1 MLINPC
7 NIDLLKEPFGIV
19 IRNAEIT
26 KRKILSLVKDSKK
39 IITVGD
45 TTTKKFLNFGFIPN
59 LSIIDNKEQR
69 ILISNPI
76 EYHVDEKIFCKN
88 KPGEL
93 DIQVIHIIKKL
104 ISLEFN
110 TLQIIIDGEE
120 DIVALPLFVH
130 APDNWTIFYGQPN
143 EGMVFVKMDKNTR
156 ERALDIFNKVILSN

>member
-1 MLINPC
+1 MLINSC
-7 NIDLLKEPFGIV
+7 NVNLLKEPFGIL
-19 IRNAEIT
+19 IRNTEIT
-26 KRKILSLVKDSKK
+26 NKKIFSLIKDSEK

-69 ILISNPI
+69 VSMSDPI
-76 EYHVDEKIFCKN
+76 EYDVDEKIFCKN

-93 DIQVIHIIKKL
+93 DIQVIQIIKKL

-120 DIVALPLFVH
+120 DIVALPLFIY

-143 EGMVFVKMDKNTR
+143 EGMVFVKMDENIR
-156 ERALDIFNKVILSN
+156 ERALDIFNKVLLSD